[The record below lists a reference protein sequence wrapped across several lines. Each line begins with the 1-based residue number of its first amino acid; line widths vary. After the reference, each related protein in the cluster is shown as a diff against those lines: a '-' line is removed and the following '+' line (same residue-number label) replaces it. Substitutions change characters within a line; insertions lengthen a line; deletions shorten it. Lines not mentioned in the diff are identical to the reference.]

1 MTYTWFCL
9 KEELGRIAAHEKKS
23 QQ

>member
-9 KEELGRIAAHEKKS
+9 KEELGRIAAREKKS